1 MHIDTIDLENYTQLP
16 RQNITF
22 PDCHLHYL
30 SLQCNLLELYIL
42 FVLDQIENYPYFMN
56 RPNRKPSN
64 IFLI

>member
-30 SLQCNLLELYIL
+30 SLQFIRALYFIR
-42 FVLDQIENYPYFMN
+42 IGS
-56 RPNRKPSN
+56 NRKLPIFYEPSK
-64 IFLI
+64 